1 MGIETKEVNELL
13 DGDSEIEALFGN
25 SAKRSRR
32 DRLPYPEKTVF
43 KMFVG
48 CLNDEADKL
57 EFEQLLTKSFQCQNE
72 LIESGDLAMLT
83 LDGTFDKEGCYH
95 VVSRYAYLP

>member
-1 MGIETKEVNELL
+1 MGIETKEVTELL
-13 DGDSEIEALFGN
+13 DAEEPVEALFGK
-25 SAKRSRR
+25 SKKRTRR
-32 DRLPYPEKTVF
+32 SKLPYPEKTVF
-43 KMFVG
+43 RMFVG

-72 LIESGDLAMLT
+72 LVESGDLAMLT